1 MEALLLK
8 EGGADRCLNYG
19 EQNKDIPK
27 LGKDCL
33 PGVCLYENLNQHLV
47 REEAIRVRY
56 NLSSNK
62 NTEGNWLLSIAMRQY
77 LWRHIAGSLT
87 IPPMYAVEIKQFTCL
102 LQKNYANLIS
112 YPHQTISTDTWNKNR
127 NSKSSVYCKIQK
139 MQGDRIH

>member
-1 MEALLLK
+1 MMEALLLK
-8 EGGADRCLNYG
+8 EGRADRCLNYG

-62 NTEGNWLLSIAMRQY
+62 NTEGNWLLSIAMRQH

-112 YPHQTISTDTWNKNR
+112 YPHQTISTDT
-127 NSKSSVYCKIQK
+127 
-139 MQGDRIH
+139 